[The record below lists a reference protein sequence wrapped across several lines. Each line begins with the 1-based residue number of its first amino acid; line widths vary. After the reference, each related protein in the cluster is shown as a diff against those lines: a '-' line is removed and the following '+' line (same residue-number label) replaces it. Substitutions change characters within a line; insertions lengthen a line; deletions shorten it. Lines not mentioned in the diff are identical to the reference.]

1 MDNEKAIEKFVQ
13 KANKFLLIH
22 ILFFVGLFIYGF
34 AIVMFFGGGMPDIF
48 EYSLYIWVAISLGM
62 EVVIRVVIMKC
73 PICGKDIRA
82 NTKLTFFLPA
92 KCKHCDAI
100 FRNEHTIT
108 NK

>member
-34 AIVMFFGGGMPDIF
+34 AIAMFFGGRVPDIF
-48 EYSLYIWVAISLGM
+48 EYSLYIWVAISFGM
-62 EVVIRVVIMKC
+62 EVVIRSSIMKC

-92 KCKHCDAI
+92 KCKHCGAVFKNQHI
-100 FRNEHTIT
+100 VTS
-108 NK
+108 K